1 MPKNSTDYY
10 KILGVK
16 KGCGVKEIKNA
27 YRKMAMR
34 WHPDKHTNSS
44 ETNKKKAEDTF
55 KEINQA
61 YEILSDP
68 EKRTK
73 YDNNEEISPLPNDG
87 HFNKPI
93 DIFDAFFEMSG
104 MNGLNSF
111 SHTHH
116 INIGKKNDPFVNFMQ
131 DFHTN
136 FMNPNHSNRKQK
148 TLDSDSSDQDRDQDQ
163 DLDEDQDQDQ
173 DRDQDRDQDQDQ
185 DEDQDEDRD
194 EDLDQDEDSD
204 DVKKDDPVYVDVNLS
219 LEDLYNGATKKMK
232 IERKNNNGKRTKIE
246 KEIITIDVKP
256 GWKEGTKIT
265 FHNKGDIKPNLEQGD
280 VIFIIRQ
287 KPHDRFARESDDLVS
302 TIDLSNKEATKGF
315 EKTIIGIDGTKH
327 KISFKKG
334 IPCSNYV
341 SRIENAGMP
350 IRKNGQTVGHGD
362 LLVRFNVVF
371 K

>member
-1 MPKNSTDYY
+1 
-10 KILGVK
+10 
-16 KGCGVKEIKNA
+16 
-27 YRKMAMR
+27 MR

-68 EKRTK
+68 EKRKK
-73 YDNNEEISPLPNDG
+73 YDNTGEFVFPRDDG
-87 HFNKPI
+87 HKFNKPI

-111 SHTHH
+111 NRTRTHH

-136 FMNPNHSNRKQK
+136 FMNPNHLNRKQK
-148 TLDSDSSDQDRDQDQ
+148 ILDSDSSDQDDDHPSSDQD
-163 DLDEDQDQDQ
+163 DDHPSS
-173 DRDQDRDQDQDQ
+173 
-185 DEDQDEDRD
+185 DRD
-194 EDLDQDEDSD
+194 EDRVDDHPSSD
-204 DVKKDDPVYVDVNLS
+204 RNEDVKKDDPVYVDVNLS
-219 LEDLYNGATKKMK
+219 LEDLYNGTTKKMK

-246 KEIITIDVKP
+246 TEIITIDVKP

-265 FHNKGDIKPNLEQGD
+265 FHNKGDILPNVEQGD
-280 VIFIIRQ
+280 VIFVIRQ
-287 KPHDRFARESDDLVS
+287 KPHDRFTRESDDLVS
-302 TIDLSNKEATKGF
+302 AIDLTNKEAMKGF
-315 EKTIIGIDGTKH
+315 EKTIIGIDGTEH

-341 SRIENAGMP
+341 NRIENAGMP